1 MNQCLFCGPTGNPLT
16 EEHVWPVWVS
26 RLLKGKYGSDHFVHL
41 RSTGDSTTGIWKA
54 PVLKITTKT
63 LCDKCNNVWLGAFE
77 NEVVKPIASPLILGE
92 SVDIIR
98 PADQERLAAWAY
110 KMALLLEVV
119 VPQKERAAE
128 FFTAAERFDFRQTTL
143 PNEHVRVLLA
153 NFKYGQEPAHAHQHQ
168 HTLTRRDDQITFER
182 RICTITAGCMALQV
196 FAIRRVDTGGLAY
209 ATSEMEVEFLGRA
222 KTAIAH
228 IWPPT
233 SNAVRWS
240 NLDVMSKEDI
250 EEFTEMWSKA
260 EGLFWAG
267 GSGGPSRGSGTT

>member
-153 NFKYGQEPAHAHQHQ
+153 NFKYR
-168 HTLTRRDDQITFER
+168 HTHIS
-182 RICTITAGCMALQV
+182 IS
-196 FAIRRVDTGGLAY
+196 IR
-209 ATSEMEVEFLGRA
+209 
-222 KTAIAH
+222 
-228 IWPPT
+228 
-233 SNAVRWS
+233 
-240 NLDVMSKEDI
+240 
-250 EEFTEMWSKA
+250 
-260 EGLFWAG
+260 
-267 GSGGPSRGSGTT
+267 